1 MPTMHAVV
9 FRRHGGCETLEYTD
23 VPRPTPGAGDV
34 LVRVHACS
42 VNHLDRW
49 IREGIPA
56 YQIALPHISGCD
68 VAGVVETCGSGV
80 TQVQA
85 GQSVIVTPGLSC
97 FQCDW
102 CRAGH
107 DNLCQSYGIVGAKT
121 DGGYAECMLARAS
134 DLLPMPE
141 GLTFEDAAAFP
152 LVFLTAWHMLITR
165 ARLRA
170 GETVLVH
177 AAGSGV
183 GHAAVQIA
191 KLAGATVYATVGSE
205 RKEARAAALGADAVI
220 NRQREDVAARVQA
233 LTDKHGVDVVVE
245 HIGPQT
251 WEASVRVLKKGGR
264 LVTCGATTG
273 PGVPLD
279 LRYVFSRQ
287 LTVLGSM
294 MGTRSELLTVT
305 RLIGQRRLRPIVDTV
320 FPLREAKAAQERLLA
335 RDVFGKLILT
345 PTE

>member
-1 MPTMHAVV
+1 MHAVV
-9 FRRHGGCETLEYTD
+9 FRRHGGPETLEYTD
-23 VPRPTPGAGDV
+23 VPRPTPKAGEV
-34 LVRVHACS
+34 AVRVKACA
-42 VNHLDRW
+42 VNHLDLW
-49 IREGIPA
+49 IRQGIPA

-80 TQVQA
+80 TQAQV
-85 GQSVIVTPGLSC
+85 GQLVIVAPGLSC
-97 FQCDW
+97 FQCEW

-107 DNLCQSYGIVGAKT
+107 DNLCQSYGIIGAKT
-121 DGGYAECMLARAS
+121 DGGYAEWMVARER
-134 DLLPMPE
+134 DLLPLPE
-141 GLTFEDAAAFP
+141 GVTFEEAAAFP

-165 ARLRA
+165 ARLRP

-191 KLAGATVYATVGSE
+191 KLAGATVYATVGSQ
-205 RKEARAAALGADAVI
+205 RKEARANTLGADAVI
-220 NRQREDVAARVQA
+220 NYQREDVAARLHA
-233 LTDKHGVDVVVE
+233 LTDQQGVDVVFE

-273 PGVPLD
+273 PSVPLD

-287 LTVLGSM
+287 LTLFGSM
-294 MGTRSELLTVT
+294 MGTRHELETVT
-305 RLIGQRRLRPIVDTV
+305 RLVGQRRLRPIVDTV
-320 FPLREAKAAQERLLA
+320 FPLREARAAQERLLA

-345 PTE
+345 PTD